1 MTLAM
6 LLLLFQTNKWLFL
19 LLFVF
24 VGLGLWGLNALV
36 KKLLNNNYGN

>member
-6 LLLLFQTNKWLFL
+6 LLFLFQTNKWLFL

-36 KKLLNNNYGN
+36 KKLLSNNYGN